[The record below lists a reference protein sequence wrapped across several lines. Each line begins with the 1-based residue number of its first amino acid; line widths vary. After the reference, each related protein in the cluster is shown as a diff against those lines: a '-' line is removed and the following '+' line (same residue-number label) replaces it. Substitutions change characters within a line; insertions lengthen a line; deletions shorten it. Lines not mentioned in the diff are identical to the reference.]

1 MGMNSGVSQEH
12 LDEIQGHADNSV
24 SSGYALDEDG
34 MRFNQK
40 VLFEAISKM
49 QFWNVTDGI
58 EASMKQRGQ

>member
-34 MRFNQK
+34 MRFNQR
-40 VLFEAISKM
+40 VLFEAIGKM
-49 QFWNVTDGI
+49 QFWNAT
-58 EASMKQRGQ
+58 EKL